1 MRNDS
6 LSTWE
11 GRHGP
16 QKPTE
21 DRKQGVAVS
30 LHSLPVPCPPFQSQ
44 KISLEVTEVIGK
56 TYSYVLRGAR
66 LQLSVLFQPDA
77 QRQPH
82 KALEAP
88 HTYIP
93 GRVHDPGG

>member
-21 DRKQGVAVS
+21 DKKQKGKS
-30 LHSLPVPCPPFQSQ
+30 CTPYLCPILHFKVKKYHWRLM
-44 KISLEVTEVIGK
+44 EVIGK
-56 TYSYVLRGAR
+56 MYSFVLRGA
-66 LQLSVLFQPDA
+66 
-77 QRQPH
+77 RQPH

-93 GRVHDPGG
+93 GKARDPGG

>member
-1 MRNDS
+1 M
-6 LSTWE
+6 
-11 GRHGP
+11 
-16 QKPTE
+16 
-21 DRKQGVAVS
+21 
-30 LHSLPVPCPPFQSQ
+30 
-44 KISLEVTEVIGK
+44 EVIGN

-88 HTYIP
+88 HIHIP
-93 GRVHDPGG
+93 GRAHDPGG